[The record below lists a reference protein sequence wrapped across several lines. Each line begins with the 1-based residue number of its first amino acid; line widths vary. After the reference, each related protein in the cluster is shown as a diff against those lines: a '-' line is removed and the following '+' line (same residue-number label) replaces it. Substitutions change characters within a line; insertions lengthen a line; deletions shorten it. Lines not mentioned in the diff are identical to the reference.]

1 MIVVCQSSWPL
12 DILQTM
18 PPEQSKAKMLTAEW
32 SILQRKLELA
42 EKIFSKLCE
51 ILNMPFSMSKDT
63 WHSHEDALLQAHN
76 TVVQEELEK
85 NRREAKEVAMAE
97 EGISDDNDVTVD
109 IPISF
114 DGTWS
119 KRGYTANHGLG
130 FVNSAATGKVLD
142 YEIISKV
149 CNTCTQKKASL
160 SEQDF
165 ELWFEGHNCV
175 GNFGGS
181 SPSME
186 MECAKRL
193 WARSQDSSLRY
204 KYMISDGDSKSY
216 SAIWNYYGAYM

>member
-1 MIVVCQSSWPL
+1 M
-12 DILQTM
+12 
-18 PPEQSKAKMLTAEW
+18 
-32 SILQRKLELA
+32 
-42 EKIFSKLCE
+42 
-51 ILNMPFSMSKDT
+51 

-76 TVVQEELEK
+76 TVVQVGLDK

-97 EGISDDNDVTVD
+97 EGITNDNDVTVH

-119 KRGYTANHGLG
+119 KRGYTANHGIG
-130 FVNSAATGKVLD
+130 FVISAANGKVLD

-149 CNTCTQKKASL
+149 CNACTRKKASL

-165 ELWFEGHNCV
+165 SLWFENHNCV
-175 GNFGGS
+175 GNFWGS

-204 KYMISDGDSKSY
+204 KYMISNDSPSLTVQSVTTMEHVTLATIMNHCSQQVRDSENGKLLRSM
-216 SAIWNYYGAYM
+216 SSGKMIT